1 MNIQSNAI
9 WSWIYLINRINRGIL
24 HELVTKY
31 QITAS
36 GLLLTLIVES
46 SEKEGTILFFP
57 IQIHGFS

>member
-1 MNIQSNAI
+1 MKI
-9 WSWIYLINRINRGIL
+9 WIIS
-24 HELVTKY
+24 LVTKY

-36 GLLLTLIVES
+36 GLLLTLIVER